1 MGDARALIWHTAC
14 ALPRMPPKQSSSADP
29 NEGSVRRA
37 ALTAAT
43 WGIVLLAIV
52 LAAYL
57 IWELRVVLSL
67 VFLALLLAAAIR
79 GPVNR
84 LASLGLPRVV
94 GVVVVYL
101 VVLAVAALGVWL
113 IVPPLVEQASALFE
127 NLPQTIEALL
137 GWLRST
143 LGPLVPGSAIQDA
156 MEGIR
161 SSLDQV
167 LPGIQSAL
175 RVPLVVAGVLVNVVL
190 IIFLSIFLILDG
202 GSMWNALLGYFP
214 PEQRE
219 RMRGIGET
227 VMSKLGSYVV
237 GQLVIMSATG
247 VGAVVGMLIIGVP
260 YALPLGFLAFLTEA
274 IPLVGPWIGGAPIIA
289 VAFVQSPLQGLLM
302 AGWIL
307 LLQQVEGYVLVPFVQ
322 KKAIQVSPTIV
333 LLAVVAGGTIA
344 GVLGALIA
352 IPIVAVTQ
360 VLVREV
366 VLPARRRTWQDGET
380 GVVEPEASSD

>member
-1 MGDARALIWHTAC
+1 
-14 ALPRMPPKQSSSADP
+14 MPPKQPSTSYPD
-29 NEGSVRRA
+29 EGSVRSA
-37 ALTAAT
+37 AVNAAT
-43 WGIVLLAIV
+43 WGVVLLAIV

-57 IWELRVVLSL
+57 VWQLRVVLSL

-79 GPVNR
+79 GPVDR

-127 NLPQTIEALL
+127 NLPQTIESLL

-143 LGPLVPGSAIQDA
+143 LGPLIPGSAIQDA
-156 MEGIR
+156 MDGIR

-202 GSMWNALLGYFP
+202 GSMWNAFLGYFP
-214 PEQRE
+214 PQQRE

-260 YALPLGFLAFLTEA
+260 YALPLGFLAFVTEA

-289 VAFVQSPLQGLLM
+289 VAFVQGPVQGLLM

-360 VLVREV
+360 VLMREV

-380 GVVEPEASSD
+380 GLVELEAGSD